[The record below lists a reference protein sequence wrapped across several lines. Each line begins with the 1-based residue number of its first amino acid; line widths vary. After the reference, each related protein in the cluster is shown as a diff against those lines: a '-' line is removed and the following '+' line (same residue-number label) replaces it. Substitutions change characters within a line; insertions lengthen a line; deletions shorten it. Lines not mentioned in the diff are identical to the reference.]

1 MAHSTDTHEASAFG
15 PGPPSCI
22 GVVIHPSRNI
32 DQPLKALRKWS
43 AEHRVAILQI
53 PVSGQDRRVAE
64 IGEPAECDLLV
75 AIGGDGT
82 MLAALRAA
90 ATASRP
96 VIGVASGSLGALAA
110 VTVADVASALDRFSR
125 GEWEPLRLP
134 ALHVRRDD
142 GQEIFAI
149 NDIAIVRA
157 AEGQVRTTAAVDGTL
172 FARFAGDG
180 CIVSTPV
187 GSSAYALSAGGPLL
201 TPDTS
206 AFLVT
211 PLPAHGGVCP
221 PLVISAGGKLELG
234 FVIGHGGARLEVDG
248 QVWMA
253 DLGALTVTLHDAVAT
268 TVKFADSES
277 FITGLRR
284 RGVILDSP
292 RILAE
297 ETRTDDVGVRF
308 TR

>member
-1 MAHSTDTHEASAFG
+1 MHTHQAPAPHAG
-15 PGPPSCI
+15 VPSCL
-22 GVVIHPSRNI
+22 GVVVHPSRNI
-32 DQPLKALRKWS
+32 DRPLTALRKWS
-43 AEHRVAILQI
+43 ADHRVDILQI

-64 IGEPAECDLLV
+64 VGEPAECDLVV

-82 MLAALRAA
+82 MLAAIRAA
-90 ATASRP
+90 VTASRP
-96 VIGVASGSLGALAA
+96 VMGVASGSLGALAA

-142 GQEIFAI
+142 GREIFAI

-187 GSSAYALSAGGPLL
+187 GSSAYALSARGPLL
-201 TPDTS
+201 TPDVS
-206 AFLVT
+206 AFLLT

-221 PLVISAGGKLELG
+221 PLVISARSKLELG

-248 QVWMA
+248 QLWMT
-253 DLGALTVTLHDAVAT
+253 DLGSLTVTLRGAVAT
-268 TVKFADSES
+268 SVKFADSEP

-284 RGVILDSP
+284 RNVILDSP

-297 ETRTDDVGVRF
+297 ETCPDDF
-308 TR
+308 ANNS